1 MRCFLLSWLYPY
13 IWCFGRH
20 FARRICWKEISDTE
34 YIVDPDVNVKDLY
47 DELEIEHLPETS
59 YSSIGGMLYELSDS
73 VPELNQEFKV
83 TAIDDILNEHNDY
96 VQTITTLYF
105 TITKMEDRRITEI
118 KLLVERQSGDDSE
131 NKEKLEDDNK

>member
-1 MRCFLLSWLYPY
+1 M
-13 IWCFGRH
+13 
-20 FARRICWKEISDTE
+20 SDNE
-34 YIVDPDVNVKDLY
+34 YIVDPDVNIEDLY

-59 YSSIGGMLYELSDS
+59 YSSVGGMLYELSES

-118 KLLVERQSGDDSE
+118 KLIVERHSEEDSE
-131 NKEKLEDDNK
+131 NKEDSQTDNN

>member
-1 MRCFLLSWLYPY
+1 
-13 IWCFGRH
+13 
-20 FARRICWKEISDTE
+20 
-34 YIVDPDVNVKDLY
+34 
-47 DELEIEHLPETS
+47 
-59 YSSIGGMLYELSDS
+59 MLYELSES

-118 KLLVERQSGDDSE
+118 NLKVERFSE
-131 NKEKLEDDNK
+131 DESEEKEKQETDNN